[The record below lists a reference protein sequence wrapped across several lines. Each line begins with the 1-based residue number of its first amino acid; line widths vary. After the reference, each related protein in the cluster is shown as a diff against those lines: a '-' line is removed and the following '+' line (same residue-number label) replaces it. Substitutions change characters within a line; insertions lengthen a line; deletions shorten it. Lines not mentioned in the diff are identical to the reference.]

1 MPLPGIDV
9 TCDDPA
15 DDDGT
20 SNFSDSGDPEKH
32 REGSRLREWNTKKA
46 GSTFIGHLMS
56 TWK

>member
-20 SNFSDSGDPEKH
+20 SNFSDSPEKH